1 MPPVLLVIAAVSS
14 VQFGAALA
22 KSLFDE
28 LGTGGTVFVRVV
40 AAAVVLALIWPPRL
54 RGHSRRDLLL
64 VLALGL
70 VLAGMNSAFY
80 ASIDR
85 IPLGVAVTFEFVGPL
100 GVAVAF
106 SRKPLDLLW
115 VLLAAAGIVL
125 LADFGGGRLDT
136 VGIALAL
143 VAGGFWGAY
152 IILTARVGQAF
163 PGATGLTLAMIVAV
177 VPLAPAGIAE
187 GGSNLLTPSLVAIGA
202 AVGILSTA
210 VPQALELEALRRMP
224 TGVFGVLMSLE
235 PGFAAL
241 AGYLLLDEG
250 LVAREAVAILLVVV
264 ASAGAAY
271 GATVAPRD

>member
-28 LGTGGTVFVRVV
+28 LGSGGTVFVRVL
-40 AAAVVLALIWPPRL
+40 AAAIVLALIWPPRV
-54 RGHSRRDLLL
+54 RGHGRRDLAV

-85 IPLGVAVTFEFVGPL
+85 IPLGAAVTFEFVGPL

-106 SRKPLDLLW
+106 SRKAVDLLW
-115 VLLAAAGIVL
+115 VLLAGAGILL
-125 LADFGGGRLDT
+125 LADFGGGSLDT

-143 VAGGFWGAY
+143 VAGVFWGAY
-152 IILTARVGQAF
+152 ILLTARIGQAF
-163 PGATGLTLAMIVAV
+163 PGATGLTLAMIIAV

-187 GGSNLLTPSLVAIGA
+187 GGANLLAPSLLAIGA

-210 VPQALELEALRRMP
+210 VPQALELEALRHIP

-235 PGFAAL
+235 PGIAAL

-250 LVAREAVAILLVVV
+250 LVAREVIAILLVVV

>member
-28 LGTGGTVFVRVV
+28 LGSGGTVFVRVL
-40 AAAVVLALIWPPRL
+40 AAAIVLALIWPPRV
-54 RGHSRRDLLL
+54 RGHGRRDLAV

-85 IPLGVAVTFEFVGPL
+85 IPLGAAVTFEFVGPL

-106 SRKPLDLLW
+106 SRKAVDLLW
-115 VLLAAAGIVL
+115 VLLAGAGILL
-125 LADFGGGRLDT
+125 LADFGGGSLDT

-143 VAGGFWGAY
+143 VAGVFWGAY
-152 IILTARVGQAF
+152 ILLTARIGQAF
-163 PGATGLTLAMIVAV
+163 PGATGLTLAMIIAV

-187 GGSNLLTPSLVAIGA
+187 GGANLLAPSLLAIGA

-210 VPQALELEALRRMP
+210 VPQALELEALRHIP

-235 PGFAAL
+235 PGIAAL

-250 LVAREAVAILLVVV
+250 LVAREVIAILLVVV

-271 GATVAPRD
+271 GAMVAPRD